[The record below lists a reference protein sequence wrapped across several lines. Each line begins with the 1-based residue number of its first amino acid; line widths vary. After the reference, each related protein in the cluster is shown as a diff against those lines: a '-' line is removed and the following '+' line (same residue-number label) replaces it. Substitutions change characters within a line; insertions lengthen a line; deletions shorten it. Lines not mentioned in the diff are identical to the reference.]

1 MAVYNKLRKKTT
13 SKISFVTLLLAAAA
27 AALPAH
33 AQDFPAKP
41 VRIVVPFPAGS
52 LTDTLARLVAEKLH
66 GKWGQ
71 PVPVENRAG
80 ASGNIGGEAV
90 AKSAPDG
97 HTLLF
102 SPTSLFVTQK
112 MLYSKLAYDPDA
124 FVPVSVIAIAPV
136 VLLVNPKVP
145 ANNVQQLIAYAKANP
160 DRLNYASSGVGG
172 LPHLGAELFKSMA
185 GVKIVHVAYQGT
197 APSLTALLGGQVD
210 MLFDA
215 VGAALPS
222 IRAGK
227 LRVLAVSGEKRYPG
241 LPDVPA
247 MNEVLPGFVS
257 QVWVALAAP
266 PKTPG
271 AIATRIS
278 AAAGEVVKQPDVS
291 KRMLDLSF
299 EAIGGTPE
307 QMARLIK
314 QDVERWGKVV
324 RLTGAKAG

>member
-1 MAVYNKLRKKTT
+1 MLKT
-13 SKISFVTLLLAAAA
+13 SFVALLLSTAA
-27 AALPAH
+27 AALPVH
-33 AQDFPAKP
+33 AQDFPARP

-71 PVPVENRAG
+71 PVTVENRAG
-80 ASGNIGGEAV
+80 AAGNIGGEAV

-102 SPTSLFVTQK
+102 SPTSLFVTTK
-112 MLYSKLAYDPDA
+112 LLYSKLAYDPDT

-145 ANNVQQLIAYAKANP
+145 AQNVQQLIAYAKANP

-185 GVKIVHVAYQGT
+185 GVRIVHVAYQGT
-197 APSLTALLGGQVD
+197 APALTALLGGQVD

-227 LRVLAVSGEKRYPG
+227 LRVLAVNGEKRYPA
-241 LPDVPA
+241 LPDVPT
-247 MNEVLPGFVS
+247 MNEVLPGYVS
-257 QVWVALAAP
+257 TVWVALAAP
-266 PKTPG
+266 PKTPA
-271 AIATRIS
+271 AIVNRIS
-278 AAAGEVVKQPDVS
+278 ATAGEVVKQPDVS

-299 EAIGGTPE
+299 ETIGSTPDE
-307 QMARLIK
+307 MARLIR
-314 QDVERWGKVV
+314 QEIERWGKVV
-324 RLTGAKAG
+324 RLTGAKVE

>member
-1 MAVYNKLRKKTT
+1 MHKIAFAVT
-13 SKISFVTLLLAAAA
+13 LLAAAA
-27 AALPAH
+27 VALPAH

-52 LTDTLARLVAEKLH
+52 LTDTLSRLVAEKLH

-71 PVPVENRAG
+71 PVTVENRAG

-97 HTLLF
+97 YTLLF

-112 MLYSKLAYDPDA
+112 MLYSRLAYDPDQ

-145 ANNVQQLIAYAKANP
+145 AQNVRELIAYAKANP

-197 APSLTALLGGQVD
+197 APSLTALLGGQVE

-227 LRVLAVSGEKRYPG
+227 LRVLAVCGEKRYPG

-266 PKTPG
+266 PKTPA
-271 AIATRIS
+271 AIANRIA
-278 AAAGEVVKQPDVS
+278 AAAGEAVKQPDVS

-307 QMARLIK
+307 HMAQMIR
-314 QDVERWGKVV
+314 QETERWGKVV
-324 RLTGAKAG
+324 RLTGAKVE